1 MVSYCSP
8 LLYPLGISSE
18 YRLPL
23 SGLSFPFPPD
33 APPLFPVPLM
43 LDLDLCWW
51 SNRSSCCCC
60 GSFNPGYDRSLGLG
74 RPASISGEMRSVIV
88 LYRTPANKGRTWYLH
103 VQTLK
108 MVFLLQKGG
117 PLPFF
122 IALGTVWKFQDFC
135 IIQILREINFGDS
148 WSAKSANLPHLEALT
163 FDFYEF
169 LHFLKAA
176 IYQINN
182 IHSPWNG
189 KNGSFCTSGIL
200 KIDFT

>member
-74 RPASISGEMRSVIV
+74 RPASISGEMRSVIS
-88 LYRTPANKGRTWYLH
+88 Y
-103 VQTLK
+103 
-108 MVFLLQKGG
+108 
-117 PLPFF
+117 
-122 IALGTVWKFQDFC
+122 
-135 IIQILREINFGDS
+135 
-148 WSAKSANLPHLEALT
+148 
-163 FDFYEF
+163 
-169 LHFLKAA
+169 
-176 IYQINN
+176 
-182 IHSPWNG
+182 
-189 KNGSFCTSGIL
+189 SFCTVRPLIKAARGTYMCKHWKWFSVAKMGPS
-200 KIDFT
+200 FTFFMALRMTLLWCNLRNKCIWDNCIPEVFMVQNWF